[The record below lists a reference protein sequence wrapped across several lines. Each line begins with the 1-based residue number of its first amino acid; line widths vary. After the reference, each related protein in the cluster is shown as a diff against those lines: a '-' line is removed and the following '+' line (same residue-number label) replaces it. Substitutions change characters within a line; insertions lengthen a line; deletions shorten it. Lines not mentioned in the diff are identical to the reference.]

1 MWVMYIESE
10 RSGWLLNEENF
21 DDLAGVYQ
29 EVAKEIGREGANAIY
44 HIFHGQQISFPQRF
58 YAREYVLKC
67 VLERREGRSLREIAT
82 EYGYT
87 ERRIRQLI
95 HQQTKENN

>member
-1 MWVMYIESE
+1 MENAKENI
-10 RSGWLLNEENF
+10 NF
-21 DDLAGVYQ
+21 DDLTSVYQ
-29 EVAKEIGREGANAIY
+29 EIAKEIGREGAKSIH

-58 YAREYVLKC
+58 YAREYVLEQ
-67 VLERREGRSLREIAT
+67 VNERGEGKSLGDIAT

-95 HQQTKENN
+95 Q